1 MGTVVAMTAV
11 RESLQRH
18 LTPPSAMGSRGPAM
32 IRVRARA
39 AVFAVPLLVGAL
51 AYYLL
56 SAKAERAALSYAGGV
71 GLTAVLFIGGILAVR
86 AGAALSPML
95 ATVMA
100 LSTYT
105 TVAFVLA
112 AVFTVSDPHVLDAPA
127 FALGLVVGVV
137 VGVGLQ
143 IRDARPP
150 AVRA

>member
-11 RESLQRH
+11 RDSFQRH
-18 LTPPSAMGSRGPAM
+18 LTPPSPMGRRGPAM
-32 IRVRARA
+32 IAVRVRAV
-39 AVFAVPLLVGAL
+39 VFAVPLVVGAV

-56 SAKAERAALSYAGGV
+56 SAKTGRAALSYAGGV
-71 GLTAVLFIGGILAVR
+71 GLTALLLIGGLLAVR
-86 AGAALSPML
+86 AGAALSPVI
-95 ATVMA
+95 ATLMA

-112 AVFTVSDPHVLDAPA
+112 AVFAVADPHVLDEPA

-137 VGVGLQ
+137 FGVALQ

-150 AVRA
+150 ANRV

>member
-1 MGTVVAMTAV
+1 MIAV
-11 RESLQRH
+11 
-18 LTPPSAMGSRGPAM
+18 P
-32 IRVRARA
+32 VRA
-39 AVFAVPLLVGAL
+39 AVFAVPLIIGSV

-56 SAKAERAALSYAGGV
+56 SAKAGRAALSYAGGV
-71 GLTAVLFIGGILAVR
+71 GLTAVLLIGGIMAVQ

-105 TVAFVLA
+105 TVAVVLF
-112 AVFTVSDPHVLDAPA
+112 AVFAVSDPHVLDEPA

-137 VGVGLQ
+137 VGVALQ

-150 AVRA
+150 TERA